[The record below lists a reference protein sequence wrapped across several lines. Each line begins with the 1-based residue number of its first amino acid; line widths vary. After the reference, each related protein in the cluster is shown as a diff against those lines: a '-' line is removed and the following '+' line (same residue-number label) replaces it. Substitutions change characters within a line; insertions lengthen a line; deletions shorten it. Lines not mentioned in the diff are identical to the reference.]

1 MGTTATAG
9 RRLDV
14 TTTLGPI
21 VTRAE
26 PRAEGP
32 AAPRPRAARVPKIF
46 ATVLWVI
53 ALVAALAAVA
63 GAFTDEVR
71 RDLGAPLVPIPPNL
85 AYATFVALLAGA
97 MARRKRIAYGVLLA
111 YFAVAVTVG
120 AVLLAVPTGRLA
132 DAGIGESDRTV
143 AAIHG
148 GVAALALIVL
158 LVARR
163 DFTARMRPGRP
174 GAAAIVLALLAAAG
188 VGLGYL
194 LVTAAPGGLGGAGQ
208 RVAYAAEKVL
218 GGAAVDPGRGVRA
231 AGWVD
236 LLLGLLGALALL
248 GALWTHRRGQ
258 RAAAVL
264 PAGDEERVRDLLRRY
279 GDRDS
284 LGYLAT
290 RRDHL
295 AVFSATGKSAVS
307 YRVADGIGLATGD
320 PIGDP
325 EAWAPA
331 VAAWLEQAGTYGWTP
346 AVAGAGEEGAVAY
359 ARAGLTAT
367 RAGDEAILHS
377 GEFTLDGRSMRPV
390 RQAVSRVERAGYTA
404 QVRRLSDVPDEELE
418 AAAALARSWGGAG
431 ALGRLGDPAD
441 GRCVLV
447 EAYDGDGARRAML
460 SFLPWGAHGL
470 SLDVVARGPEAD
482 PGVAEFL
489 VAALMRAAPRLHV
502 DSVSLGVGR
511 YAESARYQPQWTPR
525 YACVA
530 DPRDLPRVRRAAAA
544 LAVPPVAGA
553 APVAKEEAPAAEDE
567 PDRCEQARVRLGK
580 RARMIEAGGDPYPAG
595 FPRTDNTVAV
605 TIRHEGLPPDT
616 RTGEVVA
623 VAGRIVLMR
632 DHGGVC
638 FATLRDWTGDL
649 QVMVDEDVESWR
661 SIVDIGDHV
670 GVRGEVVTSR
680 RGELSVR
687 AQSWRLT
694 GKCLRPLP
702 DKRHGL
708 AGPEA
713 RVRQRY
719 LDLITSAEARDVL
732 RARSAAIQSLRETLV
747 DRGYLEVET
756 PVLQRVPAGDAVRPF
771 TTRAGAYDL
780 RLYLRVSPGR
790 YLRRLAVG
798 GVERVFE
805 LGRSFRN
812 EGADVKHNP
821 EFTLLSAY
829 QAYADHRTMRVLAQ
843 TLVQRAALAAY
854 GSTVAYRPAQGGTPV
869 EYDLAGDWPV
879 VPFYHALS
887 AALGEFVSADTGVAT
902 LRRMA
907 QAAGVPCDDR
917 EERGALL
924 REMYERL
931 VAARTT
937 TPAFYVDFPAEVSPL
952 ARAHPADG
960 RLAERW
966 DLVAYGTEIG
976 TGRSELTDPVEQRR
990 RLAAAADDPE
1000 AAEPDEDYLQALE
1013 YALPPT
1019 GSLALGAD
1027 RVVMLLTGRS
1037 IRETLPFPLVR
1048 EARR

>member
-1 MGTTATAG
+1 
-9 RRLDV
+9 V
-14 TTTLGPI
+14 TTTLGQPS
-21 VTRAE
+21 TRAE
-26 PRAEGP
+26 TPAESAP
-32 AAPRPRAARVPKIF
+32 AAPGPRAARVPKIF
-46 ATVLWVI
+46 AAILWAV
-53 ALVAALAAVA
+53 AVVAALAAIA
-63 GAFTDEVR
+63 GVFTDEVR
-71 RDLGAPLVPIPPNL
+71 RDLGAPLVPIPPNIG
-85 AYATFVALLAGA
+85 YATFVALLAVA
-97 MARRKRIAYGVLLA
+97 TARRKRIAYAILVA
-111 YFAVAVTVG
+111 YFAVAVAVG
-120 AVLLAVPTGRLA
+120 VVLLAMPAGRLA
-132 DAGIGESDRTV
+132 DAGIGAGDRTV
-143 AAIHG
+143 AAVHG

-158 LVARR
+158 LLARR

-174 GAAAIVLALLAAAG
+174 GTAAVMLAVLAAAG
-188 VGLGYL
+188 TGIGYL
-194 LVTAAPGGLGGAGQ
+194 LVTAAPGDLGGAAQ
-208 RVAYAAEKVL
+208 RLAYAAEKVL
-218 GGAAVDPGRGVRA
+218 GGAVVDAERGVRA
-231 AGWVD
+231 PGWVD
-236 LLLGLLGALALL
+236 LVLGLLGGLALL
-248 GALWTHRRGQ
+248 GALWTHRRAQ

-264 PAGDEERVRDLLRRY
+264 PGEDEERIRGLLRRY
-279 GDRDS
+279 GERDS

-295 AVFSATGKSAVS
+295 AAFSPTGKSAVS
-307 YRVADGIGLATGD
+307 YRVASGVGLATGD

-325 EAWAPA
+325 EAWGPA
-331 VAAWLEQAGTYGWTP
+331 VAEWLERADRYAWTP
-346 AVAGAGEEGAVAY
+346 AVTGASEEGAVAY

-367 RAGDEAILHS
+367 RAGDEAIIHS

-431 ALGRLGDPAD
+431 ALGRLGDPGD

-447 EAYDGDGARRAML
+447 EAYDGDGARRAL
-460 SFLPWGAHGL
+460 LCFVPWGAHGL
-470 SLDVVARGPEAD
+470 GLDVVARAPDTD
-482 PGVAEFL
+482 PGVVEFL
-489 VAALMRAAPRLHV
+489 VAALMRSAPGLRV

-511 YAESARYQPQWTPR
+511 YTESARYQPQWTPR
-525 YACVA
+525 YTCVA

-544 LAVPPVAGA
+544 LVVPPVAGA
-553 APVAKEEAPAAEDE
+553 APAAEEAEEEATATEDE
-567 PDRCEQARVRLGK
+567 PDRCEQARVRLAK
-580 RARMIEAGGDPYPAG
+580 RERMIEAGGDPYPAG

-616 RTGEVVA
+616 RTGETAA

-649 QVMVDEDVESWR
+649 QVMVDEDVEAWR
-661 SIVDIGDHV
+661 STVDIGDHV

-687 AQSWRLT
+687 AEAWQLT
-694 GKCLRPLP
+694 AKCLRPLP

-732 RARSAAIQSLRETLV
+732 RARGAAVQSLRDTLI

-756 PVLQRVPAGDAVRPF
+756 PVLQRVQAGDAARPF

-780 RLYLRVSPGR
+780 RLYLRVGPGR
-790 YLRRLAVG
+790 YLKRLAVG

-805 LGRSFRN
+805 LGRCFRN

-829 QAYADHRTMRVLAQ
+829 QAYADHRTMRMLAQ

-854 GSTVAYRPAQGGTPV
+854 GSTLAYRPGPNGTPV
-869 EYDLAGDWPV
+869 EYDLTGDWPA

-887 AALGEFVSADTGVAT
+887 GALGDFVSPDTGVES

-907 QAAGVPCDDR
+907 AAAGVESDER
-917 EERGALL
+917 VERGALL

-937 TPAFYVDFPAEVSPL
+937 APTFYVDFPAEVSPL
-952 ARAHPADG
+952 ARAHPTDG

-990 RLAAAADDPE
+990 RLAAAAADDPD
-1000 AAEPDEDYLQALE
+1000 ATEPDEDYLQALE
-1013 YALPPT
+1013 YAMPPT
-1019 GSLALGAD
+1019 GGLALGAD

-1037 IRETLPFPLVR
+1037 IRETMPFPLVR
-1048 EARR
+1048 ESRR

>member
-1 MGTTATAG
+1 M
-9 RRLDV
+9 

-21 VTRAE
+21 LTRAE
-26 PRAEGP
+26 PHAEAP
-32 AAPRPRAARVPKIF
+32 VAPRPRAARTPTIF
-46 ATVLWVI
+46 AAILWAV
-53 ALVAALAAVA
+53 AVVAALAAVA
-63 GAFTDEVR
+63 GVFTDEVR
-71 RDLGAPLVPIPPNL
+71 RDLGAPLVPVPPNL
-85 AYATFVALLAGA
+85 GYATFVALLAVA
-97 MARRKRIAYGVLLA
+97 TARRKRIAYAVLIA

-120 AVLLAVPTGRLA
+120 AVLLAMPTDRLA
-132 DAGIGESDRTV
+132 DAGIGEGDRIV
-143 AAIHG
+143 AGVHG
-148 GVAALALIVL
+148 GVAALALIAL
-158 LVARR
+158 LIARR

-174 GAAAIVLALLAAAG
+174 GLAAVVLAVLAGAG
-188 VGLGYL
+188 VAIGYL
-194 LVTAAPGGLGGAGQ
+194 LVQAAPGELGAAGE

-218 GGAAVDPGRGVRA
+218 GGAVVDPGRAARA
-231 AGWVD
+231 PGWVD

-248 GALWTHRRGQ
+248 GALWTHRRAQ

-264 PAGDEERVRDLLRRY
+264 PVGDEERIRDLLRRY

-295 AVFSATGKSAVS
+295 AAFSPTGKSAVS
-307 YRVADGIGLATGD
+307 YRMVNGLGLATGD

-331 VAAWLEQAGTYGWTP
+331 VAAWLERAGEYAWTP
-346 AVAGAGEEGAVAY
+346 AVTGASEEGAVAY

-367 RAGDEAILHS
+367 RTGDEAILHS
-377 GEFTLDGRSMRPV
+377 GEFTLDGRRMRPV
-390 RQAVSRVERAGYTA
+390 RQAVSRVERTGYTA
-404 QVRRLSDVPDEELE
+404 QVRRLSEVSDEELK

-431 ALGRLGDPAD
+431 ALGRLGDPGD

-447 EAYDGDGARRAML
+447 EAYDGDGARRALL
-460 SFLPWGAHGL
+460 SFVPWGAHGL
-470 SLDVVARGPEAD
+470 SLDVAARAPETD
-482 PGVAEFL
+482 PGVVEFL
-489 VAALMRAAPRLHV
+489 VAALMRAAPRLRV

-525 YACVA
+525 YTCVA
-530 DPRDLPRVRRAAAA
+530 DSRDLAKVRRAAS
-544 LAVPPVAGA
+544 VPV
-553 APVAKEEAPAAEDE
+553 APVAIATAAGETSVAEDE
-567 PDRCEQARVRLGK
+567 PDRCEQARIRLGK
-580 RARMIEAGGDPYPAG
+580 RERLIEAGADPYPAG

-616 RTGEVVA
+616 RTGEIVA

-649 QVMVDEDVESWR
+649 QVMVDGDVEAWR
-661 SIVDIGDHV
+661 STVDIGDHV

-687 AQSWRLT
+687 AEAWQLT
-694 GKCLRPLP
+694 AKCLRPLP

-732 RARSAAIQSLRETLV
+732 RARSAAIQSLRETLI

-756 PVLQRVPAGDAVRPF
+756 PVLQRVAAGDATRPF

-780 RLYLRVSPGR
+780 RLYLRVGPER

-829 QAYADHRTMRVLAQ
+829 QAYADHRTTRALAQ

-854 GSTVAYRPAQGGTPV
+854 GSTVAYRPGANGTPV
-869 EYDLAGDWPV
+869 EYDLTGDWPV

-887 AALGEFVSADTGVAT
+887 AALGEFVSADTGVGA
-902 LRRMA
+902 LRRIA
-907 QAAGVPCDDR
+907 EAAGVPCDER

-937 TPAFYVDFPAEVSPL
+937 GPVFYVDFPAEVSPL
-952 ARAHPADG
+952 ARAHPADA

-990 RLAAAADDPE
+990 RLAEAAADDPD

-1013 YALPPT
+1013 YAMPPT
-1019 GSLALGAD
+1019 GGLALGAD

>member
-1 MGTTATAG
+1 M
-9 RRLDV
+9 

-21 VTRAE
+21 STRAE
-26 PRAEGP
+26 PRAEAP
-32 AAPRPRAARVPKIF
+32 AAPRPHAARVPTIF
-46 ATVLWVI
+46 AAVMWAV

-63 GAFTDEVR
+63 GVFTDEVR
-71 RDLGAPLVPIPPNL
+71 RDLGAPLVPVPPNL
-85 AYATFVALLAGA
+85 GYATFVALLAIA
-97 MARRKRIAYGVLLA
+97 TAARKRIAYVIMLA

-120 AVLLAVPTGRLA
+120 AVLLAMPTDRLA
-132 DAGIGESDRTV
+132 DAGIGEGDRTV
-143 AAIHG
+143 AAVHG
-148 GVAALALIVL
+148 GFAALALIVL
-158 LVARR
+158 LIARR

-174 GAAAIVLALLAAAG
+174 GVAAVVLAVLAAAG
-188 VGLGYL
+188 VALGYL
-194 LVTAAPGGLGGAGQ
+194 LVTAAPGELGGAGE

-218 GGAAVDPGRGVRA
+218 GGAAVDPGREARA
-231 AGWVD
+231 PGWVD

-248 GALWTHRRGQ
+248 AALWTHRRSQ

-264 PAGDEERVRDLLRRY
+264 PAGDEERIRNLLRRY

-295 AVFSATGKSAVS
+295 ATFSPTGKSAVS
-307 YRVADGIGLATGD
+307 YRVANGVGLATGD

-325 EAWAPA
+325 EAWGPA
-331 VAAWLEQAGTYGWTP
+331 VSVWLERAGEYAWTP
-346 AVAGAGEEGAVAY
+346 AVTGASEEGAVAY

-367 RAGDEAILHS
+367 RTGDEAILHS

-404 QVRRLSDVPDEELE
+404 QVRRLSEVSGEELE
-418 AAAALARSWGGAG
+418 AAAALTRSWGGAG
-431 ALGRLGDPAD
+431 ALGRLGDPGD

-447 EAYDGDGARRAML
+447 EAHDGDGARRALL
-460 SFLPWGAHGL
+460 SFVPWGAHGL
-470 SLDVVARGPEAD
+470 SLDVAARAPEAD
-482 PGVAEFL
+482 PGVVEFL
-489 VAALMRAAPRLHV
+489 VAALMKAAPRLRV

-511 YAESARYQPQWTPR
+511 YVESARYQPQWIPR
-525 YACVA
+525 YTCVA
-530 DPRDLPRVRRAAAA
+530 DPRDLARVRRAAP
-544 LAVPPVAGA
+544 VPV
-553 APVAKEEAPAAEDE
+553 APVANAVAAGEASVVEEE
-567 PDRCEQARVRLGK
+567 PDRCEQARIRLGK
-580 RARMIEAGGDPYPAG
+580 RERLIEAGGDPYPAG

-649 QVMVDEDVESWR
+649 QVMVDDDVEAWR
-661 SIVDIGDHV
+661 STVDIGDHV

-687 AQSWRLT
+687 AAAWQLT
-694 GKCLRPLP
+694 AKCLRPLP

-732 RARSAAIQSLRETLV
+732 RARSAAVQSLRETLI

-756 PVLQRVPAGDAVRPF
+756 PVLQRVAAGDATRPF

-780 RLYLRVSPGR
+780 RLYLRVGPGR
-790 YLRRLAVG
+790 YLKRLAVG

-829 QAYADHRTMRVLAQ
+829 QAYADHRTMRALAQ

-854 GSTVAYRPAQGGTPV
+854 GSTVAYRQGTNGTPI

-887 AALGEFVSADTGVAT
+887 AVLGEFVSADTGVSA

-907 QAAGVPCDDR
+907 EAAGVPCDGR

-937 TPAFYVDFPAEVSPL
+937 APAFYVDFPAEVSPL

-990 RLAAAADDPE
+990 RLAEAAADDPD

-1013 YALPPT
+1013 YAMPPT
-1019 GSLALGAD
+1019 GGLALGAD

-1048 EARR
+1048 ESRR